1 MKDLKNATGSRT
13 RLRTHNTED
22 ARVIVQT
29 ALPQPSQR
37 KWVKLKAV
45 TKPVAKFI
53 LYRSAIWVWDHSGS
67 IWDWLCS
74 NVGFF
79 L

>member
-13 RLRTHNTED
+13 YSRTHNTED
-22 ARVIVQT
+22 ARVTVQT
-29 ALPQPSQR
+29 VPQQPSQR
-37 KWVKLKAV
+37 KWVRLKAV
-45 TKPVAKFI
+45 VKQAANFI
-53 LYRSAIWVWDHSGS
+53 LYRSAVWVWDHSGS

-74 NVGFF
+74 NVEFF